1 MPTWLILA
9 KGPVLRFTLAVLTL
23 GLLRLIIINVWEMI
37 TAIRRA
43 RGQHIPYRQIFW
55 QTFSWLLPIRHLGK
69 DRSGY
74 SLASFVMHIG
84 IVFVALFLRN
94 HLDIL
99 QASVGLTWLAIPK
112 PVLDWLTL
120 GAIFGGG
127 FLLFYRLYVR
137 SSRKLSKTGD
147 YFILVLI
154 LNIFISGFLA
164 GQSWNPIAYDSLML
178 FHTLNGI
185 LLLLII
191 PFTKITHCVLFPVI
205 RLSTEIAW
213 RLIPQGGSKAV
224 KTLYGPQERK
234 I

>member
-9 KGPVLRFTLAVLTL
+9 KGPVLRFTLAVLAL
-23 GLLRLIIINVWEMI
+23 GLLRLVIINAWQMVS
-37 TAIRRA
+37 AIRQA
-43 RGQHIPYRQIFW
+43 GDQHIPYRQIIQ
-55 QTFSWLLPIRHLGK
+55 QTLSWLIPIRRLGK
-69 DRSGY
+69 DRTGY
-74 SLASFVMHIG
+74 SLASFVFHVG
-84 IVFVALFLRN
+84 IVIVALFLRN

-99 QASVGLTWLAIPK
+99 QANTGLTWLAIPK

-120 GAIFGGG
+120 GAIFGGS

-137 SSRKLSKTGD
+137 SSRKLSKFGD
-147 YFILVLI
+147 YFLLALI
-154 LNIFISGFLA
+154 LNIFVSGFIA
-164 GQSWNPIAYDSLML
+164 GQPWNPIAYDSLML

-191 PFTKITHCVLFPVI
+191 PFTKIAHCVLFPII

-213 RLIPQGGSKAV
+213 RLVPQGGSKAV